1 MTTDVNEHEATVS
14 RRLASPSRGYIGRV
28 SAALNEIAIKA
39 GERARLTVIGHAH
52 LKISRETQT
61 AVPRHERPPKTQTR
75 DVGTPENPGK
85 TGKLTMLSIAKEFS
99 NTPGPRYKKQGP
111 DSGEAFRDMLLEPA
125 ITEAETNG
133 APLTVDLDGSR
144 YGYPV
149 GWLEEVFGGLIRKHG
164 RERFDRI
171 HLTGSDHGSRQAI
184 EEIRNLTD
192 ERTAG
197 PANEGPETTPTR
209 NNAQ

>member
-1 MTTDVNEHEATVS
+1 MTLSEHPRAADDAPRTLLS
-14 RRLASPSRGYIGRV
+14 FADNGCGIADPRIILA
-28 SAALNEIAIKA
+28 L
-39 GERARLTVIGHAH
+39 
-52 LKISRETQT
+52 
-61 AVPRHERPPKTQTR
+61 
-75 DVGTPENPGK
+75 
-85 TGKLTMLSIAKEFS
+85 EFS

-197 PANEGPETTPTR
+197 PANEDPETTPTR